1 MTLVEQMVSE
11 KPRALQ
17 SMKAPVKLELL
28 ESSLIISAPQRMRER
43 KKRDYSLADVQ

>member
-1 MTLVEQMVSE
+1 MTWIERMVSE

-28 ESSLIISAPQRMRER
+28 ESSLIISVPQRMRER
-43 KKRDYSLADVQ
+43 KKRDYSLAEVQ